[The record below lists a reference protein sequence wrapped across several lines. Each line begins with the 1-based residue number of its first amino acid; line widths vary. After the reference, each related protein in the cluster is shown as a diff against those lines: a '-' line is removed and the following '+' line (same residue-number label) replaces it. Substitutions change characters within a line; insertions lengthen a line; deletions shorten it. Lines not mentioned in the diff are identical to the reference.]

1 MNIVLTELY
10 PLNRGKPARARR
22 SDSSTSHD
30 AAARTEADT
39 RTEWQR
45 QSIRAAVSFA
55 DGATAKELV
64 TLTGIEYYTVQK
76 RLSEVPGLYKTDDE
90 RDGCKVW
97 MAV

>member
-1 MNIVLTELY
+1 MNIILTELY
-10 PLNRGKPARARR
+10 PLNKGKPARARR

-30 AAARTEADT
+30 AAARAEADYKT
-39 RTEWQR
+39 HYQR
-45 QSIRAAVSFA
+45 QAIRAAVSFA

-76 RLSEVPGLYKTDDE
+76 RLSEVLGLYKTDDE

-97 MAV
+97 KSV

>member
-1 MNIVLTELY
+1 M
-10 PLNRGKPARARR
+10 
-22 SDSSTSHD
+22 
-30 AAARTEADT
+30 
-39 RTEWQR
+39 
-45 QSIRAAVSFA
+45 SFA

-97 MAV
+97 RAV